1 MRGDDLRPPDA
12 DEPGRTEVGLPPAIR
27 RALEATGLLTS
38 ASGRPSVEEARRLRA
53 AEVLVHDLGLDAA
66 GVEVAL
72 RLLDVVAAQ
81 QAQLEALLAAA
92 SQRSR

>member
-1 MRGDDLRPPDA
+1 MRIEDLRAASEAGDDGAEAR
-12 DEPGRTEVGLPPAIR
+12 LPPAIR
-27 RALEATGLLTS
+27 AALEAAGLLAS
-38 ASGRPSVEEARRLRA
+38 ASGRPPSPEEARRLRA
-53 AEVLVHDLGLDAA
+53 AVVLVHDLGLDAA

-81 QAQLEALLAAA
+81 QAQLEALLAA